1 MAQLAMTAPVESL
14 MSKKVVTVEST
25 ATAFDVCRDMLDHD
39 IGCIVVLEKKKVSGI
54 VTKSDILRE
63 TVMKKLDPQKITV
76 ADLMTKPVVTIES
89 RKTLADA
96 SVVMSKN
103 NITKLPVVSKEEL
116 VGIIT
121 STDLVRRNQP
131 KKLARDMI

>member
-1 MAQLAMTAPVESL
+1 MALLAMTAPVESL
-14 MSKKVVTVEST
+14 MSKKVVAVESS
-25 ATAFDVCRDMLDHD
+25 ATAFDVCREMLDHD
-39 IGCIVVLEKKKVSGI
+39 IGCIVVLDRKKLSGI

-63 TVMKKLDPQKITV
+63 SIMKKLDPQKIAV
-76 ADLMTKPVVTIES
+76 ADIMTKPVVTIDAKS
-89 RKTLADA
+89 TLSDA
-96 SVVMSKN
+96 SVLMSKH
-103 NITKLPVVSKEEL
+103 NITKLPVVNMDEL

>member
-1 MAQLAMTAPVESL
+1 MTAPVESL
-14 MSKKVVTVEST
+14 MSKKVVAVESS

-39 IGCIVVLEKKKVSGI
+39 IGCIVVLERKKLSGI

-63 TVMKKLDPQKITV
+63 AVMKKLDPQKISV
-76 ADLMTKPVVTIES
+76 AELMTKPVITIDS
-89 RKTLADA
+89 RSTLSEA
-96 SVVMSKN
+96 SAMMSKH
-103 NITKLPVVSKEEL
+103 NITKLPVVSREEL

-131 KKLARDMI
+131 KKLAKDMI

>member
-14 MSKKVVTVEST
+14 MSKKVVAVEASATV
-25 ATAFDVCRDMLDHD
+25 FDVCREMLDHD
-39 IGCIVVLEKKKVSGI
+39 IGCIVVLERKKLLGI

-63 TVMKKLDPQKITV
+63 TVMKKLDPQKISV
-76 ADLMTKPVVTIES
+76 SEIMTKPVLTIES
-89 RKTLADA
+89 RSTLADA
-96 SVVMSKN
+96 SALMSKH
-103 NITKLPVVSKEEL
+103 NITKLPVVNQDDL

-131 KKLARDMI
+131 KKFAKDMI